1 MESGEIPLV
10 TLIADISLVQGSEA
24 KSISYQK
31 FNWQPQ
37 DSNPSC
43 VDYPD
48 SVNFV
53 PMPSLFNEQL
63 AIIPSETSTRAL
75 FLILPPIRTRALDRS
90 VKTAPRRSGP
100 KIRAS
105 DRLLELATLSSDV
118 DTTTS
123 ELLETRYNTNIE
135 FGLSSS
141 VSDTMAPGASQLGFD
156 FGRSR
161 PTRPRPDLRW
171 IINDSG
177 NFKTGSEDS
186 WSLENE
192 SQDLRDA
199 NLTSAWIQSR
209 GVIEGFELITQK
221 LEDYQE
227 GTLGIHENDKIQPV
241 IDRHRKRLQR
251 ARELEQYVRDT
262 LQCNVG
268 RVSLMESRK
277 SIQQSNTLGRLSVLA
292 FIFLPI
298 SLVTWFFGMNISELT
313 GSGAS

>member
-1 MESGEIPLV
+1 MESDEIPLV
-10 TLIADISLVQGSEA
+10 TLIAGISLVQGSEA

-43 VDYPD
+43 VEYPD

-53 PMPSLFNEQL
+53 PKPSLFNEQL
-63 AIIPSETSTRAL
+63 AIIPSETSTRAV

-100 KIRAS
+100 KTRAL
-105 DRLLELATLSSDV
+105 DRLLELATLRSDL
-118 DTTTS
+118 DTTTN
-123 ELLETRYNTNIE
+123 EILETRYNTNIK

-161 PTRPRPDLRW
+161 STRPRPDLRW

-177 NFKTGSEDS
+177 NFKTGQYIWRMLLHDS
-186 WSLENE
+186 YIFS
-192 SQDLRDA
+192 
-199 NLTSAWIQSR
+199 

-268 RVSLMESRK
+268 RVSLIESGK

-298 SLVTWFFGMNISELT
+298 SLVTSFFGMNISELT